1 MLNPPK
7 KFENLRKFEHII
19 HLAQDT
25 KAVSPPDGFTKKVMQ
40 SLPPGSYATE
50 SNFLKLFALPF
61 KKQVFQAWI
70 EVETDAECAFCFLMA
85 GFFYFIMG
93 VVMSHGLRTVGSPG
107 HISEFVMFQPAI
119 AFVSSFVFIVLGVI
133 MLKKMISVIKIAHFW
148 TILFIGFSIFNS
160 IVIQMAPQNPFNVIG
175 TLCHTT
181 GAVLLG
187 IFLAVIVHKYKEM
200 VAYDE
205 NFIRS

>member
-1 MLNPPK
+1 M
-7 KFENLRKFEHII
+7 RKFEHII
-19 HLAQDT
+19 RIAQDT
-25 KAVSPPDGFTKKVMQ
+25 NAVSPPEGFTTKVME
-40 SLPPGSYATE
+40 SLPPGSQVTE
-50 SNFLKLFALPF
+50 SKLLKLFSPPF
-61 KKQVFQAWI
+61 KKQFFQGWI

-93 VVMSHGLRTVGSPG
+93 VVMSHGLRAVGGFG

-119 AFVSSFVFIVLGVI
+119 AFASSFVFIVLGVI

-160 IVIQMAPQNPFNVIG
+160 IVIQTSPQNPFTVFG

-187 IFLAVIVHKYKEM
+187 IFLAVIVQKYKET

-205 NFIRS
+205 NLIRS

>member
-7 KFENLRKFEHII
+7 QYENLIKFEHII
-19 HLAQDT
+19 RLAQDT
-25 KAVSPPDGFTKKVMQ
+25 KAVSPPDGFTEKVMG
-40 SLPPGSYATE
+40 SLPPGSHVAE
-50 SNFLKLFALPF
+50 SKLLKLFYLPF

-93 VVMSHGLRTVGSPG
+93 VVMSHGLRAVGSPG

-119 AFVSSFVFIVLGVI
+119 AFASAFIFIALGVI

-148 TILFIGFSIFNS
+148 TILYIGFSIFNS
-160 IVIQMAPQNPFNVIG
+160 IVIQMAPQNPFNIIG
-175 TLCHTT
+175 TLCHTA

-187 IFLAVIVHKYKEM
+187 IFLAVIVHKYKEI
-200 VAYDE
+200 VAYNE